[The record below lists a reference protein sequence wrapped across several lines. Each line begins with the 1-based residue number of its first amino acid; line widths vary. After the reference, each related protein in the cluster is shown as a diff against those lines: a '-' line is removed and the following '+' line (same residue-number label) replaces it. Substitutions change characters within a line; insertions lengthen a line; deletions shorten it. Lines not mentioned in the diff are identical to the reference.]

1 MNRMRIIIACICTLL
16 LASCG
21 AKQDGGRI
29 VTVTVEPQRYFAEQ
43 IAGDKFK
50 VESMVPAGQS
60 PETYDPSLVQMV
72 RIAKSCA
79 YLLLGPASFER
90 AWIDKVRENNPEM
103 KFFDTSKGLH
113 LLEDADEGHDE
124 GHHHGGIDPHIWSSI
139 AGARAMARNMTDA
152 FREIDPENADYY
164 QKNYEVLLKKINE
177 TEAAMAGL
185 LDTLRHRTFIIYH
198 PALTYLA
205 HEFRLTQLCVEMDGK
220 EPSPAQLK
228 QLVETARGA
237 DARVVFVQ
245 REFDQKNAA
254 LIAEETGCG
263 LTVINPLSY
272 DWPEE
277 MIQIAKALADGEA
290 R

>member
-1 MNRMRIIIACICTLL
+1 MNRMRVIIACICTLL
-16 LASCG
+16 LAACG

-43 IAGDKFK
+43 IAGDRFK

-60 PETYDPSLVQMV
+60 PETYDPSPVQMV
-72 RIAKSCA
+72 RIAASSA
-79 YLLLGPASFER
+79 YLLLGPASFEK
-90 AWIDKVRENNPEM
+90 AWVDKVRENNPKM
-103 KFFDTSKGLH
+103 RFFDTSKGLH
-113 LLEDADEGHDE
+113 LLEDADEDHEE
-124 GHHHGGIDPHIWSSI
+124 GHHHGGVDPHIWSSI

-164 QKNYEVLLKKINE
+164 QKNYEALLEKINE
-177 TEAAMAGL
+177 TETAMAGL
-185 LDTLRHRTFIIYH
+185 IDSVHHRTFIIYH

-228 QLVETARGA
+228 QLVETAREA
-237 DARVVFVQ
+237 DAHVVFVQ

-254 LIAEETGCG
+254 LIAEETGCK

-272 DWPEE
+272 DWHKE
-277 MIQIAKALADGEA
+277 MIQIAKALADGDA

>member
-1 MNRMRIIIACICTLL
+1 M
-16 LASCG
+16 
-21 AKQDGGRI
+21 
-29 VTVTVEPQRYFAEQ
+29 TVTVEPQRYFAEQ

-60 PETYDPSLVQMV
+60 PETYDPSPVQMI
-72 RIAKSCA
+72 RIAGSSA
-79 YLLLGPASFER
+79 YLMLGPASFER
-90 AWIDKVRENNPEM
+90 AWTDKVRENNSGM
-103 KFFDTSKGLH
+103 KFFDTSKGLR
-113 LLEDADEGHDE
+113 LLEDADGDHEE
-124 GHHHGGIDPHIWSSI
+124 GHHHGGVDPHIWSSI

-152 FREIDPENADYY
+152 FREIDPKNADYY
-164 QKNYEVLLKKINE
+164 QKNCEALLEKINE

-185 LDTLRHRTFIIYH
+185 LDSLHHRTFIIYH

-254 LIAEETGCG
+254 LIAEETGCK

-272 DWPEE
+272 DWHKE
-277 MIQIAKALADGEA
+277 MIQIAKALADGDA